1 MGYIWIY
8 LTSDVHRGRSLSD
21 YSDEEN
27 DNLLKGLLI
36 IFLTMSFPIILLFF
50 SEAHNITF
58 RHIVSKCESRCS
70 IAPLIAYLLTNSLIS
85 VVLGSL
91 GQAIN
96 LYLYGIKVREL
107 LFISVALLLAIT
119 IAMLIPNR
127 FLWKMRLVED
137 EYMLTDR
144 SFCGDF
150 CRSICEILKLQH
162 IEVTNKLVFLLSTYI
177 LAYLIVL
184 QAILVYI
191 MLAIVAVVVKSGIA
205 DYKIQRTFQIVGGIL
220 WLIFLGP
227 SIYYIV

>member
-1 MGYIWIY
+1 MGYISLFSPSNIH
-8 LTSDVHRGRSLSD
+8 SGRSLSE
-21 YSDEEN
+21 YSDEDSN
-27 DNLLKGLLI
+27 SFQLGLLI
-36 IFLTMSFPIILLFF
+36 FFFTMSFPIIILFF

-58 RHIVSKCESRCS
+58 RHIINKCESHSS
-70 IAPLIAYLLTNSLIS
+70 IAPLLAYLIPNSLIS
-85 VVLGSL
+85 TGLGFL
-91 GQAIN
+91 GLAIN
-96 LYLYGIKVREL
+96 LFLYGIKAKEL

-119 IAMLIPNR
+119 IAMIIPTR
-127 FLWKMRLVED
+127 ILWKRKLVD
-137 EYMLTDR
+137 AEYMLTDR

-162 IEVTNKLVFLLSTYI
+162 IGVTQKLVFLLSTYI

-184 QAILVYI
+184 EAILVYI
-191 MLAIVAVVVKSGIA
+191 MLAIVAVVVKGGIE